1 MPINHKSI
9 VIAIDGPAGAGKST
23 VAKLLAQKLGLQYL
37 DTGAMYRAIALK
49 AQRNNVT
56 LAHLDAA
63 VTIAKSSEITF
74 GEHGVMLD
82 GEDISSL
89 IRTPEIGELASALST
104 ISEIRKVLVEQQQKL
119 IVEGGYV
126 LEGRDTTT
134 VVAPNATL
142 KVFLTASLEERTQR
156 RLKELEEKGIE
167 SDYQTL
173 LRQISE
179 RDHRD
184 YTRED
189 SPLKIASDAI
199 RLESFGIAPE
209 IVTQQ
214 IIDAL
219 KTTTN

>member
-89 IRTPEIGELASALST
+89 I
-104 ISEIRKVLVEQQQKL
+104 
-119 IVEGGYV
+119 
-126 LEGRDTTT
+126 
-134 VVAPNATL
+134 PNATL